1 MGFWSVRRKWKE
13 QGRSASF
20 PSDSVKLRA
29 PPITKQL
36 AKLTVFGLEDCLFWA
51 CAGGSYFLGFECV
64 LVAQRCGNAELH
76 YAAEGRGGLHLRL
89 TPEQYGK
96 S

>member
-20 PSDSVKLRA
+20 PSDSVKVRA

-51 CAGGSYFLGFECV
+51 CAGGSYFLGLSACSSHNA
-64 LVAQRCGNAELH
+64 VATQSSTTQPRDV
-76 YAAEGRGGLHLRL
+76 AAFIFG
-89 TPEQYGK
+89 
-96 S
+96 